1 MKKLTILMLCIATLG
16 LASCKKD
23 TIVQNNNSILTVVR
37 DVPTSAWVLSND
49 RNTFTSEISVPE
61 IDQFHIDN
69 EGTLVYISYNNGA
82 SYIALPFVYNTDAF
96 SYEVY
101 QGGVAIDVQSSD
113 YQATQ
118 PRKPTSTVR
127 IKIVL
132 VGNDL

>member
-1 MKKLTILMLCIATLG
+1 MKKFTILMLCIVTLG
-16 LASCKKD
+16 LASCKKE
-23 TIVQNNNSILTVVR
+23 TLVQPSNAILTVVR
-37 DVPTSAWVLSND
+37 DVPTSAWALSND
-49 RNTFTSEISVPE
+49 GKTYTAEISVPE

-82 SYIALPFVYNTDAF
+82 SYIALPFVYNIDAF

-101 QGGVAIDVQSSD
+101 RGGVAIDVQSAD
-113 YQATQ
+113 IQLQ
-118 PRKPTSTVR
+118 PRKPTSSVR

>member
-1 MKKLTILMLCIATLG
+1 MLCIVTLG
-16 LASCKKD
+16 LASCKKE
-23 TIVQNNNSILTVVR
+23 TLVQPSNAILTVVR
-37 DVPTSAWVLSND
+37 DVPTSAWALSND
-49 RNTFTSEISVPE
+49 GKTYTSEISVPE

-82 SYIALPFVYNTDAF
+82 SYIALPFVYNIDAF

-101 QGGVAIDVQSSD
+101 RGGVAIDVQSAD
-113 YQATQ
+113 IQLQ
-118 PRKPTSTVR
+118 PRKPTSSVR

>member
-1 MKKLTILMLCIATLG
+1 MLCIVTLG
-16 LASCKKD
+16 LASCKKE
-23 TIVQNNNSILTVVR
+23 TLVQPSNAILTVVR
-37 DVPTSAWVLSND
+37 DVPTSAWALSND
-49 RNTFTSEISVPE
+49 AKTYTAEISVPE

-82 SYIALPFVYNTDAF
+82 SYIALPFVYNIDAF

-101 QGGVAIDVQSSD
+101 RGGVAIDVQSAD
-113 YQATQ
+113 IQLQ
-118 PRKPTSTVR
+118 PRKPTSSVR